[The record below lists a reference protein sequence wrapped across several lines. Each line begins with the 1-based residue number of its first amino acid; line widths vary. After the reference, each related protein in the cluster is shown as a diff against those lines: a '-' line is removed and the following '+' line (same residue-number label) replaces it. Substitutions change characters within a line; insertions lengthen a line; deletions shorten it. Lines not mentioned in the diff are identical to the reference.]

1 MRPYHRPDNQNGDD
15 IKELA
20 DLHYSPPPY
29 LLVVREVLYF
39 EIDPPRNNSW
49 ECKGDWVM
57 M

>member
-15 IKELA
+15 IKELE

-49 ECKGDWVM
+49 ECEGDWVM